1 MPKIAEEQK
10 AARRRQFV
18 AAAWRCAASSFQKDS
33 SSPVAPYLQLVQQV
47 SHALRLGRLRVG
59 DRLPAVRDVAA
70 QLAINPNTVLK
81 AYRQL
86 ETLGLVEGRPGVGI
100 FIARMLDGPSAEV
113 RDSLRRELLAWLDRA
128 SAARLDADG
137 IHALVDDAIWH
148 RSSTA
153 GVA

>member
-1 MPKIAEEQK
+1 MAIT
-10 AARRRQFV
+10 FH
-18 AAAWRCAASSFQKDS
+18 KDS

-47 SHALRLGRLRVG
+47 SHALRLGQLRVG
-59 DRLPAVRDVAA
+59 DRLPAVRDVAV

-113 RDSLRRELLAWLDRA
+113 RDSLRRELWAWLERA
-128 SAARLDADG
+128 SRAGLDSEG
-137 IHALVDDAIWH
+137 IQALLDDALWQ